1 MGLLPRCALLAVAAA
16 AADVADI
23 ADFRNYAAGKLK
35 AGLAQKKLA
44 AAFDGSEAARMRRP
58 KRMLDTI
65 HPYIREAWDTKGRVD
80 PEDWQRALDTPE
92 LTPKKDV
99 AAEKAKARAAR
110 NKVARVSQA
119 APDDDEYA
127 GQCADFSHSTG
138 CFAGG
143 WTDDD
148 FMTLMQMY
156 GLNSPTACN
165 KCGFSEDVS
174 NLGPLDCMDC
184 AESSAIL
191 VVGFSDCTGMCVDD
205 MTSEMATTM
214 IGFGLIDD
222 SACVPFS
229 ACYDSDSPVLSAAT
243 GGTNTF
249 FLDDPSDYAY
259 EGDYTYEEGHDDH
272 EGHEHGEDDDHH
284 AEDDDALVA
293 AGMAA
298 TECMA
303 SNCPTFDDFDYY
315 SYSYDSDDNYFDGTC
330 ASVSDVVEFAYQCTM
345 GDDSC
350 SACADLIRTFV
361 EEQYEHVLEG
371 LGLDCDLS
379 CPAVGVTN
387 VVTGDLTVEGMT
399 LADAEANE
407 AVFIGAIADSVGVQ
421 DEYVTVTISAASRRR
436 RLTETLTVAY
446 TIETPTLEMA
456 EEAAAELGAMSA
468 SEIDAAFQAEAAD
481 QGVSSDFASI
491 QTTAASTPTAS
502 TEGEALDGASAASA
516 FGVVLS
522 AAVGLAAL
530 A

>member
-65 HPYIREAWDTKGRVD
+65 HPYIREAWDTKG
-80 PEDWQRALDTPE
+80 A
-92 LTPKKDV
+92 
-99 AAEKAKARAAR
+99 
-110 NKVARVSQA
+110 
-119 APDDDEYA
+119 
-127 GQCADFSHSTG
+127 
-138 CFAGG
+138 
-143 WTDDD
+143 
-148 FMTLMQMY
+148 
-156 GLNSPTACN
+156 
-165 KCGFSEDVS
+165 
-174 NLGPLDCMDC
+174 
-184 AESSAIL
+184 
-191 VVGFSDCTGMCVDD
+191 
-205 MTSEMATTM
+205 
-214 IGFGLIDD
+214 
-222 SACVPFS
+222 
-229 ACYDSDSPVLSAAT
+229 PVLSAAT

-249 FLDDPSDYAY
+249 FLDGDYAH
-259 EGDYTYEEGHDDH
+259 EADDH
-272 EGHEHGEDDDHH
+272 EGREHGEDDPPRRGRRR
-284 AEDDDALVA
+284 AL
-293 AGMAA
+293 MAA
-298 TECMA
+298 SMAAMECMA

-330 ASVSDVVEFAYQCTM
+330 ASVSDIVEFAYQCTM

-350 SACADLIRTFV
+350 SACADLIRTYV
-361 EEQYEHVLEG
+361 EDIYEYILTG
-371 LGLDCDLS
+371 IGLDCDLS

-436 RLTETLTVAY
+436 RLTDTLT
-446 TIETPTLEMA
+446 
-456 EEAAAELGAMSA
+456 
-468 SEIDAAFQAEAAD
+468 AEAAD
-481 QGVSSDFASI
+481 QGVSSEFASV

>member
-80 PEDWQRALDTPE
+80 PEDWQRALDKAE

-99 AAEKAKARAAR
+99 AAERRQGAWA
-110 NKVARVSQA
+110 VGARVSQA
-119 APDDDEYA
+119 APDDDDYA
-127 GQCADFSHSTG
+127 GQCADFSTARAASPGLDRRRLHD
-138 CFAGG
+138 ANADVRPQQPGG
-143 WTDDD
+143 VQHVRLQRGRVGTR
-148 FMTLMQMY
+148 
-156 GLNSPTACN
+156 
-165 KCGFSEDVS
+165 
-174 NLGPLDCMDC
+174 PLDCMDC
-184 AESSAIL
+184 AESGAIL
-191 VVGFSDCTGMCVDD
+191 VVGFSDCTGMCVDE
-205 MTSEMATTM
+205 MTMEIATTM
-214 IGFGLIDD
+214 IGFGGIDD
-222 SACVPFS
+222 SACVPYA
-229 ACYDSDSPVLSAAT
+229 ACYDGDSPVLSAAT

-249 FLDDPSDYAY
+249 FLDGGYAH
-259 EGDYTYEEGHDDH
+259 EADDH
-272 EGHEHGEDDDHH
+272 EGREHGEDDDHH
-284 AEDDDALVA
+284 AEDDGAHGGEHGAV
-293 AGMAA
+293 
-298 TECMA
+298 ECMA

-330 ASVSDVVEFAYQCTM
+330 ASVSDIVEFAYQCTM
-345 GDDSC
+345 GGDSC
-350 SACADLIRTFV
+350 SACADLIRTYV
-361 EEQYEHVLEG
+361 EDMYEYILTG
-371 LGLDCDLS
+371 IGLDCDLS

-387 VVTGDLTVEGMT
+387 VVTGDLT
-399 LADAEANE
+399 
-407 AVFIGAIADSVGVQ
+407 

-436 RLTETLTVAY
+436 RLTDTLTVAY

-456 EEAAAELGAMSA
+456 EEAAAGSA
-468 SEIDAAFQAEAAD
+468 RWRLRDRRRLQAEAAD
-481 QGVSSDFASI
+481 QGVSSEFASV

-522 AAVGLAAL
+522 AAVGLARAPE
-530 A
+530 ADGRPTPARAGAPPRVPEIPAR

>member
-1 MGLLPRCALLAVAAA
+1 M
-16 AADVADI
+16 
-23 ADFRNYAAGKLK
+23 
-35 AGLAQKKLA
+35 
-44 AAFDGSEAARMRRP
+44 
-58 KRMLDTI
+58 
-65 HPYIREAWDTKGRVD
+65 
-80 PEDWQRALDTPE
+80 
-92 LTPKKDV
+92 
-99 AAEKAKARAAR
+99 
-110 NKVARVSQA
+110 
-119 APDDDEYA
+119 
-127 GQCADFSHSTG
+127 
-138 CFAGG
+138 
-143 WTDDD
+143 
-148 FMTLMQMY
+148 
-156 GLNSPTACN
+156 
-165 KCGFSEDVS
+165 S

-361 EEQYEHVLEG
+361 ESQYEHVLEG

-502 TEGEALDGASAASA
+502 TEGETLDGASAASA

>member
-1 MGLLPRCALLAVAAA
+1 M
-16 AADVADI
+16 
-23 ADFRNYAAGKLK
+23 
-35 AGLAQKKLA
+35 
-44 AAFDGSEAARMRRP
+44 
-58 KRMLDTI
+58 
-65 HPYIREAWDTKGRVD
+65 
-80 PEDWQRALDTPE
+80 
-92 LTPKKDV
+92 
-99 AAEKAKARAAR
+99 
-110 NKVARVSQA
+110 
-119 APDDDEYA
+119 
-127 GQCADFSHSTG
+127 
-138 CFAGG
+138 
-143 WTDDD
+143 
-148 FMTLMQMY
+148 
-156 GLNSPTACN
+156 
-165 KCGFSEDVS
+165 
-174 NLGPLDCMDC
+174 
-184 AESSAIL
+184 
-191 VVGFSDCTGMCVDD
+191 
-205 MTSEMATTM
+205 
-214 IGFGLIDD
+214 
-222 SACVPFS
+222 
-229 ACYDSDSPVLSAAT
+229 
-243 GGTNTF
+243 
-249 FLDDPSDYAY
+249 
-259 EGDYTYEEGHDDH
+259 
-272 EGHEHGEDDDHH
+272 
-284 AEDDDALVA
+284 
-293 AGMAA
+293 
-298 TECMA
+298 
-303 SNCPTFDDFDYY
+303 
-315 SYSYDSDDNYFDGTC
+315 
-330 ASVSDVVEFAYQCTM
+330 SDVVEFAYQCTM